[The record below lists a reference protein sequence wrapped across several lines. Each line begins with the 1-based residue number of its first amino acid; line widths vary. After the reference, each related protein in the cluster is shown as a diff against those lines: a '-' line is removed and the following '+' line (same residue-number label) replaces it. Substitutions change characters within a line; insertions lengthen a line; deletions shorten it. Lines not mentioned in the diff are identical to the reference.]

1 MCGRCEGDPY
11 RGVKALSNGDLQA
24 KGGFEDRED
33 WTVISPDVI
42 VHLGA
47 SALPPEVN
55 ALFRGCVE
63 ATEQL
68 DPEDQIDLVVLARKL
83 GRPAF
88 GKP

>member
-11 RGVKALSNGDLQA
+11 RGVKALFNGDLQA
-24 KGGFEDRED
+24 KDGFEDRED
-33 WTVISPDVI
+33 WTVLSPNVI

-55 ALFRGCVE
+55 ALFRGCKNS
-63 ATEQL
+63 TENL
-68 DPEDQIDLVVLARKL
+68 DPEEQIELVAMARKL

-88 GKP
+88 GRP